1 MTAQALNTRAGSDGD
16 LLGGDLLR
24 VVVCGSVDDGKSTL
38 IGRLLHDCGGLTAD
52 QLEAVRRDSAAAGHA
67 GEQIDLAL
75 LTDGLE
81 AEREQGIT
89 IDVAYRHLRTRR
101 RGLVIADV
109 PGHEQYTRN
118 MVSGASDAELA
129 VLVLDVV
136 RGVTA
141 QTRRHAGI
149 AALLGIA
156 STVIAVNKMDLVC
169 WDRGRFE
176 VIAGQVCELAA
187 RLGLDEPA
195 VIPMSALYGE
205 GVVDRGDNLD
215 WYTGP
220 SLLEHLEQVTPRSAA
235 AGWSSSSAALSRRL
249 RFPVQLV
256 IRPGHHFRG
265 YAGTIC
271 EGALRVGD
279 EVLVEPVGRVT
290 AIERIVTLDGDLDE
304 AVSGQSVT
312 VKVRDDIDIA
322 RGDVIV
328 DPEHRMLR
336 ARDLSAAVVWMS
348 DSELASGRECLLQ
361 QAGRRLRCR
370 IAEVTG
376 SLDLETLKFRPA
388 STLKLNDISRV
399 RIALESEFVH
409 DPYEEN
415 RTTGSFILID
425 PNDNSTTAAGMITA
439 EARTAWDIVPEAT
452 LERQPSAVSARERAA
467 RFGQQPVTVLFTG
480 LTCAGKSTLATALER
495 ALFDRGKATVRLDGV
510 NIRLGVSRDLG
521 FTADDR
527 SENVRRTAE
536 FARLVNDQGLIAI
549 AALLAP
555 DAEVRERARRLIGAD
570 RFAEIFLDPPV
581 EVCRSRDA
589 AGLYEAADRG
599 EISSFPGVSAPYD
612 KPQDADLVL
621 DTSRLSV
628 RSCTDAVLSLLEA
641 RLFIPATGSGV
652 SPGAASGRPA

>member
-1 MTAQALNTRAGSDGD
+1 MTAQAPTIRADSGD
-16 LLGGDLLR
+16 DLLR

-38 IGRLLHDCGGLTAD
+38 IGRLLHDCGGLTTD
-52 QLEAVRRDSAAAGHA
+52 QLEAVRRDSADVGHA
-67 GEQIDLAL
+67 GDQIDLAL

-89 IDVAYRHLRTRR
+89 IDVAYRHLRTQRR
-101 RGLVIADV
+101 SLVIADV

-136 RGVTA
+136 RGVTT

-156 STVIAVNKMDLVC
+156 STVIAVNKMDLIC

-176 VIAGQVCELAA
+176 VIVGQAHELAA
-187 RLGLDEPA
+187 RLGLDQPA
-195 VIPMSALYGE
+195 VIPMSALCGD
-205 GVVDRGDNLD
+205 GVVERGGNLE
-215 WYTGP
+215 WYSGP
-220 SLLEHLEQVTPRSAA
+220 SLLEHLEQTPPRAAA
-235 AGWSSSSAALSRRL
+235 AGWSSSAAALSERL

-256 IRPGHHFRG
+256 IRPDNHFRG

-271 EGALRVGD
+271 EGVLRVGNK
-279 EVLVEPVGRVT
+279 VLVEPLGRAT
-290 AIERIVTLDGDLDE
+290 AIERIVTFDGDLDE

-312 VKVRDDIDIA
+312 VTVSDEIDIA

-328 DPEHRMLR
+328 DAGHRMMR
-336 ARDLSAAVVWMS
+336 ARDLSATVVWMS

-376 SLDLETLKFRPA
+376 RLDLDTLKFQPT

-409 DPYEEN
+409 DLYEEN

-439 EARTAWDIVPEAT
+439 EARNSWDIVPEAT
-452 LERQPSAVSARERAA
+452 LECQPSAVSAQERAA
-467 RFGQQPVTVLFTG
+467 RFGQRPVTVLFTG

-570 RFAEIFLDPPV
+570 RFAEIFLDPPA

-599 EISSFPGVSAPYD
+599 EIQSFPGVSVPYD

-641 RLFIPATGSGV
+641 RLFIPAAGSDA
-652 SPGAASGRPA
+652 SPGATSGRPA